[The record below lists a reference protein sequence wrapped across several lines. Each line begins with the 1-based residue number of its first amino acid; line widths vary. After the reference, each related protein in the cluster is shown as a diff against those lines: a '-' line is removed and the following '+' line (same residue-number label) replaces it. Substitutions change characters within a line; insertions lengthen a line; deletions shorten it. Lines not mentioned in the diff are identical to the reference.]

1 MLNKEGLAE
10 LRERLAATC
19 NAANNFFDKAQQLV
33 DQGLVYGSIWDD
45 ILTPELRQEG
55 EDLRAIVKR
64 LNVDIAGAA
73 RGSPLISEADL
84 QDLRHNTRRMLAS
97 IHFHKYRHWGVVVHH
112 DEDTVLG
119 VDPPSQEEETVA
131 GVEAPRTL
139 FNNAAYSIGEVIDLL
154 SPAETT
160 QAFAAGTATYRPNT
174 AFIMMAIDKN
184 QPDLEDIKN
193 AFKDVCREF
202 GITAMT
208 ADEIEHESGVTDRI
222 LEEIETNEFLIADL
236 TGERPNVYY
245 EIGHAHALNKRVH
258 LFRKTGTKL
267 HFDVAHRKCPE
278 YVNTTDLKEQLRK
291 RMVTLTNKPQKT

>member
-19 NAANNFFDKAQQLV
+19 DAATNFFDKAQQLA
-33 DQGLVYGSIWDD
+33 DQGPSYRSIWDD
-45 ILTPELRQEG
+45 ILTPELGQEG
-55 EDLRAIVKR
+55 EELRAIVKR
-64 LNVDIAGAA
+64 LSVDIAGAA

-97 IHFHKYRHWGVVVHH
+97 IHFREYWHQGVVVHH
-112 DEDTVLG
+112 DEDMVLG
-119 VDPPSQEEETVA
+119 VDPPSQSEQVPL
-131 GVEAPRTL
+131 GVEAARTL
-139 FNNAAYSIGEVIDLL
+139 FSKAAYSIGDLIDLL

-160 QAFAAGTATYRPNT
+160 QAFATNTATYRPNT

-291 RMVTLTNKPQKT
+291 RMVTLTNKPQRT